1 MASIYGY
8 LMSPDERIP
17 EDWFGKQV
25 ALADRTDGDI
35 DTLANRIAHIRT
47 WTFVSNRADW
57 LKDPEHWQAKT
68 REIEDRLSDAL
79 HEQLTQRFVDAR
91 TSALMKGMRDKD
103 ELHAEF
109 AADGA
114 IHVENH
120 FVGRLKGFQFQLDP
134 GAEGIHGKATRN
146 AAAQVLAR
154 ELSMRARRVAAAQ
167 PDALHLNR
175 RGRILWREEEIGQI
189 EATDDPLKP
198 TVSLLVDEHLSG
210 PDREKVQARLDAWL
224 AQTIAEKLKP
234 LVEIGKAEDIAG
246 LARGIAYR
254 LRESLGVL
262 RRETVAEEIKS
273 LDQNARAQLRKYGV
287 RFGAFNIYFPILLK
301 PAAAELILTL
311 WSLKNAGANGLS
323 IDALPDAPRAGLT
336 SFNPDP
342 ACPEPFYRAYGYHV
356 CGPRAVRLD
365 MLERL
370 ADLIRPLLGWR
381 GGNGATPPKGATGDG
396 GFTAIP
402 EMMSLLGCSP
412 DELSGVL
419 KALGFRLDRR
429 PIKVEV
435 VAPAKAD
442 APAAAEG
449 ETRQPRRRTTE
460 AAPAPEEARRRHRA
474 CTSRSGGRRCS
485 RSGGRRNAHRAE
497 IRGCLASTP
506 ACTWRAFGTRPAQST
521 AWDGNRTPANV
532 PAAQPAAAAP
542 TLPDAATSV
551 AAPAAARDKRSSWQR
566 PAPIQQRPW
575 RAWGSWSRRQP
586 APARPARRPPP
597 P

>member
-1 MASIYGY
+1 M
-8 LMSPDERIP
+8 
-17 EDWFGKQV
+17 

-79 HEQLTQRFVDAR
+79 HEQLTQRFVDQR

-103 ELHAEF
+103 ELHAEI

-114 IHVENH
+114 INVENH
-120 FVGRLKGFQFQLDP
+120 FVGRLKGFRFQLDP

-154 ELSMRARRVAAAQ
+154 ELAMRARRVAAAQ
-167 PDALHLNR
+167 PDALSLNR
-175 RGRILWREEEIGQI
+175 RGRILWREEEIAQI
-189 EATDDPLKP
+189 EPTDDPLKP

-210 PDREKVQARLDAWL
+210 PDREKVQARLEAWL
-224 AQTIAEKLKP
+224 TQTIAEKLKP

-246 LARGIAYR
+246 LGRGIAFR
-254 LRESLGVL
+254 LRENLGVL

-323 IDALPDAPRAGLT
+323 VDALPDPPRAGLT

-342 ACPEPFYRAYGYHV
+342 ACPEAFYRAYGYHV

-381 GGNGATPPKGATGDG
+381 GANGATPPKGATGDG
-396 GFTAIP
+396 GFTAIARDDVAAR
-402 EMMSLLGCSP
+402 LLAGRA
-412 DELSGVL
+412 E
-419 KALGFRLDRR
+419 RR
-429 PIKVEV
+429 
-435 VAPAKAD
+435 
-442 APAAAEG
+442 AEG
-449 ETRQPRRRTTE
+449 VGLPPRPASDQARSGGSPRRRPKRRTAMPDRPKPPPRARNCGAGRRHRGARIAEPVPAEE
-460 AAPAPEEARRRHRA
+460 AAPVAARPSLLPEA
-474 CTSRSGGRRCS
+474 CTAAATPAEPRQVRGG
-485 RSGGRRNAHRAE
+485 
-497 IRGCLASTP
+497 LASAP
-506 ACTWRAFGTRPAQST
+506 APAWRAPAGARPAQSP
-521 AWDGNRTPANV
+521 AWRRPTGAGQRRRRLT
-532 PAAQPAAAAP
+532 PAAAA
-542 TLPDAATSV
+542 ANSGC
-551 AAPAAARDKRSSWQR
+551 RD
-566 PAPIQQRPW
+566 
-575 RAWGSWSRRQP
+575 SRRP
-586 APARPARRPPP
+586 RSGACAA
-597 P
+597 

>member
-1 MASIYGY
+1 M
-8 LMSPDERIP
+8 
-17 EDWFGKQV
+17 
-25 ALADRTDGDI
+25 
-35 DTLANRIAHIRT
+35 
-47 WTFVSNRADW
+47 
-57 LKDPEHWQAKT
+57 
-68 REIEDRLSDAL
+68 
-79 HEQLTQRFVDAR
+79 
-91 TSALMKGMRDKD
+91 
-103 ELHAEF
+103 
-109 AADGA
+109 
-114 IHVENH
+114 
-120 FVGRLKGFQFQLDP
+120 
-134 GAEGIHGKATRN
+134 
-146 AAAQVLAR
+146 
-154 ELSMRARRVAAAQ
+154 
-167 PDALHLNR
+167 
-175 RGRILWREEEIGQI
+175 
-189 EATDDPLKP
+189 
-198 TVSLLVDEHLSG
+198 
-210 PDREKVQARLDAWL
+210 QARLDAWL
-224 AQTIAEKLKP
+224 AQTIADKLKP

-429 PIKVEV
+429 PIKVSRGPRRPTRRRRRKV
-435 VAPAKAD
+435 
-442 APAAAEG
+442 
-449 ETRQPRRRTTE
+449 TSRQPRRR
-460 AAPAPEEARRRHRA
+460 R
-474 CTSRSGGRRCS
+474 
-485 RSGGRRNAHRAE
+485 
-497 IRGCLASTP
+497 
-506 ACTWRAFGTRPAQST
+506 
-521 AWDGNRTPANV
+521 
-532 PAAQPAAAAP
+532 
-542 TLPDAATSV
+542 
-551 AAPAAARDKRSSWQR
+551 
-566 PAPIQQRPW
+566 
-575 RAWGSWSRRQP
+575 
-586 APARPARRPPP
+586 
-597 P
+597 